1 MAVVTPQQSYLR
13 PSEAGQD
20 PESII
25 GKINQELI
33 QRLEAIDYPCVGAKS
48 ALNTNQYRLGSYG
61 KMGELDTT
69 ISLAEDLKAYIEET
83 LSTDSKYMTMV
94 AVFDDEIDSEIDF
107 EQKLWSQLQK
117 LHDADRDSPWDPS
130 VGNDPEEKNFSFSF
144 NGSAFFVVGLHPH
157 ASRKAR
163 KFSKAAMA
171 FNLHHQFEKLREMG
185 VYDKMKKVIRE
196 REINFN
202 GSINPMLTDH
212 GQGLEASQYSGRQVD
227 TTWKCP
233 FHHH

>member
-1 MAVVTPQQSYLR
+1 MAVVRPQQSYMR
-13 PSEAGQD
+13 PNEAAQD

-25 GKINQELI
+25 GKINQELV

-48 ALNTNQYRLGSYG
+48 ALNTSQYRLGSYG
-61 KMGELDTT
+61 KMGEHDTT

-94 AVFDDEIDSEIDF
+94 AVFDEEIESEIDF

-117 LHDADRDSPWDPS
+117 LHDADRDTPWDPS
-130 VGNDPEEKNFSFSF
+130 VANDPEEKDFSFSF

-171 FNLHHQFEKLREMG
+171 FNLHHQFERLREMG
-185 VYDKMKKVIRE
+185 VYEKMKKVIRE

-212 GQGLEASQYSGRQVD
+212 GEASEAAQYSGRQVD
-227 TTWKCP
+227 ATWKCP